1 MYSALQGSPHA
12 GEETPTP
19 LKSIVNR
26 VRFSCDCKIAL
37 LFYELYPQKS
47 IGMILERTKEIV
59 GCFHLRRH
67 EDQSGRGDKA
77 TPDHHTM
84 SRSAGVDLETSYS

>member
-1 MYSALQGSPHA
+1 MYSVLQGSPHA

-19 LKSIVNR
+19 LKSIVNL

-37 LFYELYPQKS
+37 LLYELYPQKS
-47 IGMILERTKEIV
+47 IGMILEGTKEIV

-67 EDQSGRGDKA
+67 QDQSGRGDKA
-77 TPDHHTM
+77 TPDHHTIG
-84 SRSAGVDLETSYS
+84 RSAVVDLETSDS